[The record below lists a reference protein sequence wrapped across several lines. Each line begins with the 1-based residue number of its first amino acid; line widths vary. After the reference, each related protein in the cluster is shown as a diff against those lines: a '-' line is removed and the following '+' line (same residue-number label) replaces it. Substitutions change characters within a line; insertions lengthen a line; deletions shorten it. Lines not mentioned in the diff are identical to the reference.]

1 MPRLR
6 NLTWT
11 PGSDGRRGRW
21 RKKYRG
27 KSYYF
32 DGGRGKSDEAA
43 YQAALTEWNKI
54 KSRIDADAPT
64 PHYVAFEAAIEQWEE
79 VRACAQRHDDFEMND
94 AAVEKI
100 GVLRRHQKLSSRKPP
115 RREDLFEN
123 FFELEVRRPKFAA
136 AYKEFG
142 KLIDAVGYG
151 GDAGCDPEML
161 AARHVTRR
169 LSEMPRRKSQ
179 ELIVP
184 SQAMFQPDA
193 LTTESI
199 VWRDRLNV
207 MRRQSI
213 DHEQMI
219 KFQVDRFLEQ
229 KGIKASAGQLS
240 LGRRRTVEIH
250 LNAFVEWIGNGTGVG
265 EITSQKLLDYRDEL
279 LGRVT
284 SGEWSSSTASERL
297 VSLKSF
303 LRWLYQT
310 EVILTLPRVMD
321 AGSHALEIGKA
332 RSVIEI
338 FTKPEIAKLLSS
350 ASPRTRLYI
359 LLTLNTSMTQKD
371 IADLSFD
378 EVDFK
383 GGRISRKRSK
393 TRKYDSTP
401 LVNYK
406 LWPETLALLESEKNS
421 DRAGRVL
428 VNAKGGSL
436 WSETDDPTRGYQKI
450 DNVRSAF
457 ERLRRKVGIEK
468 SFISLKKTAA
478 TELAGSKEF
487 SSVRGLFLGHA
498 PTTVADQHYAKAP
511 GQLLDEAISWLRDRF
526 EIPTIFSR

>member
-11 PGSDGRRGRW
+11 PGSNGRRGRW

-32 DGGRGKSDEAA
+32 NGGRGKSDEAA
-43 YQAALTEWNKI
+43 YQAALTEWSKI
-54 KSRIDADAPT
+54 KSRIDVDAPS
-64 PHYVAFEAAIEQWEE
+64 PHYLAYEAAIEQWEE
-79 VRACAQRHDDFEMND
+79 VRACAQRHDEFEMND
-94 AAVEKI
+94 AAVDKI
-100 GVLRRHQKLSSRKPP
+100 SVLRRHQKQSSRKPP
-115 RREDLFEN
+115 RKEDLFEN
-123 FFELEVRRPKFAA
+123 FFELEVRRPKVAA
-136 AYKEFG
+136 AYEKIG
-142 KLIDAVGYG
+142 KLIDVVGYG
-151 GDAGCDPEML
+151 DNAGCDPEMP
-161 AARHVTRR
+161 AARHVTGRP
-169 LSEMPRRKSQ
+169 SEMPQRRSQ

-193 LTTESI
+193 LTIESI

-213 DHEQMI
+213 GHEQMI
-219 KFQVDRFLEQ
+219 KFQVHKFLEQ

-250 LNAFVEWIGNGTGVG
+250 LNAFVEWIGNGAGVRD
-265 EITSQKLLDYRDEL
+265 ITSQKLLDYRDGL
-279 LGRVT
+279 LERVT
-284 SGEWSSSTASERL
+284 TGGWSSSTASERL

-310 EVILTLPRVMD
+310 EAISALPRVMD
-321 AGSHALEIGKA
+321 AGSHILEIGKA
-332 RSVIEI
+332 RSPIET
-338 FTKPEIAKLLSS
+338 FTKTEIAQLLSS

-371 IADLSFD
+371 IADLTFD

-383 GGRISRKRSK
+383 DGRIDRKRSK
-393 TRKYDSTP
+393 TKKFDSTP
-401 LVNYK
+401 LVSYK
-406 LWPETLALLESEKNS
+406 LWPETLALLLSEKNS
-421 DRAGRVL
+421 DCAGRVL
-428 VNAKGGSL
+428 VNAKGGAL
-436 WSETDDPTRGYQKI
+436 WSETDDAARGYQKT

-457 ERLRRKVGIEK
+457 ERLRRKLKIEK

-478 TELAGSKEF
+478 SELACSKEF

-511 GQLLDEAISWLRDRF
+511 GPLLDEALSWLRDHF
-526 EIPTIFSR
+526 EIPKIFSR